1 MANSTLQKFTN
12 LYQLSKTLR
21 FELKPQGKT
30 LENIVNN
37 RLLEKDEKRADGY
50 KILKKVIDEFHKYFI
65 NESLSNIKL
74 SGLNDFVALYQVQK
88 RDDIQKKEF

>member
-1 MANSTLQKFTN
+1 MEKPETFQKFTK

-37 RLLEKDEKRADGY
+37 KLLEKDKKRAEGY

-65 NESLSNIKL
+65 NESLENIKL
-74 SGLNDFVALYQVQK
+74 EGLSDFVALYQVQK
-88 RDDIQKKEF
+88 RDDNQR